1 MSSSTARTDASVDPI
16 AGDLIGSGVEG
27 GLGDQI
33 RAWWQRV
40 RGGDMGA
47 LPAVGGLVVLG
58 ILFTTL
64 SPFFLTERNFANLL
78 NQAATLVMLGM
89 ALVYVLL
96 LGEIDLSAGVTGGV
110 AMALFV
116 VLNAQFGLPW
126 PLALLVGFG
135 FGLLAGAFIGFFV
148 ARVGIPSF
156 VVTLGLFL
164 GLQGLALVII
174 GPGGLYRVEVPELIA
189 LQNGNLP
196 VWGGWLMLAIMIA
209 VSAGT
214 AFWDRARRTRA
225 GVPNRALSLVWIKLA
240 AIAVIGGVVVYVLN
254 VDRGQ
259 GTVAVQGVPNI
270 VPVVLVILWAGTFV
284 LDRTKF
290 GRYIYAVGGNAEA
303 ARRSGVKVRWV
314 KWWAFVI
321 CSSLAVVSALFSV
334 TRVGSV
340 DAAVGRD
347 IVLSGVAAAVV
358 GGVSLFG
365 GRGRLVHAAIGA
377 LVIAV
382 ITNGLGLLGLPAGVN
397 LLVTGGV
404 LILAATVDALS
415 RLRSGGA
422 MRL

>member
-89 ALVYVLL
+89 ALVFVLL

>member
-1 MSSSTARTDASVDPI
+1 
-16 AGDLIGSGVEG
+16 
-27 GLGDQI
+27 
-33 RAWWQRV
+33 
-40 RGGDMGA
+40 
-47 LPAVGGLVVLG
+47 
-58 ILFTTL
+58 
-64 SPFFLTERNFANLL
+64 
-78 NQAATLVMLGM
+78 
-89 ALVYVLL
+89 
-96 LGEIDLSAGVTGGV
+96 
-110 AMALFV
+110 
-116 VLNAQFGLPW
+116 
-126 PLALLVGFG
+126 
-135 FGLLAGAFIGFFV
+135 
-148 ARVGIPSF
+148 
-156 VVTLGLFL
+156 
-164 GLQGLALVII
+164 
-174 GPGGLYRVEVPELIA
+174 
-189 LQNGNLP
+189 
-196 VWGGWLMLAIMIA
+196 IMIA

-290 GRYIYAVGGNAEA
+290 GRSIYAVGGNAEA

-347 IVLSGVAAAVV
+347 IVRSGVAAAVV